1 MKWIKLVL
9 ITFVLSIPVFATACG
24 NSSQSSSDK
33 EFSGEELVISS
44 YGGTLDEAVME
55 YVVKPFEEETGATVI
70 MDPSYDFTN
79 LLSEGD
85 NPSVDL
91 MYLDDARVI
100 EGGNLGILEELDPS
114 QISQWDNLFD
124 QATFEGNYGV
134 AWVFG
139 SYGLVYNKEEIDA
152 PTSWQDLWNP
162 EYEGKVA
169 INDLVSNG
177 GVQAFVE
184 AAKSRG
190 GDEQNIEPA
199 FESYK
204 ELAPNLLNISAST
217 AQLTDML
224 TRGEVWIAPWWD
236 GRALALEDNGGP
248 VGYVHPEEGSYATI
262 VTFSIPKGSEN
273 QELAHRFIEMSLE
286 PEAQVGFAEKM
297 YYGPTNTET
306 ELPPELADRVI
317 YGEEMVESLQFVDWE
332 EIANVRSEWIERW
345 NQEIV
350 PLLQ

>member
-1 MKWIKLVL
+1 MFLLLGI
-9 ITFVLSIPVFATACG
+9 IIIFAACDES
-24 NSSQSSSDK
+24 NTESSDK
-33 EFSGEELVISS
+33 QFAGEELVIAS
-44 YGGTLDEAVME
+44 YGGTLDEAVSE

-85 NPSVDL
+85 NPTVDL

-100 EGGNLGILEELDPS
+100 EGAELDILEELDTS
-114 QISQWDNLFD
+114 KISHWDNLFE
-124 QATFEGNYGV
+124 QAKFEGNHGV

-139 SYGLVYNKEEIDA
+139 SYGLVYNKEEIEE

-162 EYEGKVA
+162 EYQGKVA
-169 INDLVSNG
+169 VNDLVSNG

-190 GDEQNIEPA
+190 GDERNIEPA

-204 ELAPNLLNISAST
+204 ELAPNLLTISAST

-224 TRGEVWIAPWWD
+224 TRGEVLIAPWWD
-236 GRALALEDNGGP
+236 GRALTLEDNGGP
-248 VGYVHPEEGSYATI
+248 VGYTHPEEGSYATI
-262 VTFSIPKGSEN
+262 VTFSIPKGAEN
-273 QELAHRFIEMSLE
+273 QELAHKFIDMSLE
-286 PEAQVGFAEKM
+286 PEAQIGFAEMM
-297 YYGPTNTET
+297 YYGPTNKET
-306 ELPPELADRVI
+306 ELPDELAERVI
-317 YGEEMVESLQFVDWE
+317 YGEDMVESLQFVDWE
-332 EIANVRSEWIERW
+332 YIATVRSEWIERW